1 MTAAGDGQG
10 PDSLFPV
17 TRYLYHDDPRDPQGW
32 SQLTADNPNDYTSR
46 TISSVDLDQLA
57 PGEPV
62 ILEGVYIYH
71 QDSAKS
77 HFEQFD
83 VMHEN
88 IEEMVDL
95 AADIDN
101 HCNPFPLCL
110 NEDCVWPGD
119 FNQDLFVDHR
129 DLLHWAVANGN
140 QGPPRNGL
148 INWRGH
154 YADIWPFTFSDGT
167 NGKHQDADGNGIVET
182 MDLEMNRMNL
192 GRAAP
197 EAMKT
202 DYYPVGDD
210 LAILSEPMDEHGDI
224 RYIQVISQRPLSNL
238 YGITFE
244 LEFDT
249 FYFEY
254 DNLYQR
260 FPLDTQ
266 GVCFVGNDVNPYY
279 SFYPR
284 DLVAD
289 TRYSFVGEAHENFSI
304 PQDFMFLRIP
314 FGLKNK
320 HQLPLSYLPDQTV
333 MRLKNLVGIDKE
345 GNEVMLGAEQYVVVN
360 PFSTAT
366 GDIQGQ
372 KIKVYPNPCHDE
384 IVIYSEVE
392 SDVEIVNIQG
402 RKLKTISYLDT
413 HQPVQVRD
421 LVPGVYFLRFLQTGD
436 MLKLIVQ

>member
-32 SQLTADNPNDYTSR
+32 SQLTADNPNDYTAR
-46 TISSVDLDQLA
+46 TISSVHLDQLA
-57 PGEPV
+57 PGEQV

-71 QDSAKS
+71 QDSTKA
-77 HFEQFD
+77 HLEQFD
-83 VMHEN
+83 VMNNN
-88 IEEMVDL
+88 IDEMVDMVSDL
-95 AADIDN
+95 DN
-101 HCNPFPLCL
+101 HCIPFISCL
-110 NEDCVWPGD
+110 DDDCVWPGD

-129 DLLHWAVANGN
+129 DLLHWGVADGL
-140 QGPPRNGL
+140 QGPRRNGL
-148 INWRGH
+148 VSWRGH

-167 NGKHQDADGNGIVET
+167 NGKHQDADGNGTIET
-182 MDLEMNRMNL
+182 FDLEINRMNL
-192 GRAAP
+192 GRSVPGAVR
-197 EAMKT
+197 EDK
-202 DYYPVGDD
+202 YPVGDD
-210 LAILSEPMDEHGDI
+210 LIIISEPMDEQGDI
-224 RYIQVISQRPLSNL
+224 GFIQVISQKPLDHL

-244 LEFDT
+244 LEYDT

-254 DNLYQR
+254 THLYQR

-266 GVCFVGNDVNPYY
+266 GVCFVGDMFPHYT
-279 SFYPR
+279 FYPQ
-284 DLVAD
+284 DVLAD
-289 TRYSFVGEAHENFSI
+289 TRYSFVSTAHENFVI
-304 PQDFMFLRIP
+304 PEDFSFLRIP

-320 HQLPLSYLPDQTV
+320 LQIPVTHLPDQTV
-333 MRLKNLVGIDKE
+333 LRLKNLVGIDKE

-372 KIKVYPNPCHDE
+372 KIKVYPNPCQDE

-392 SDVEIVNIQG
+392 SDIEIVNIQG
-402 RKLKTISYLDT
+402 RKLRTISFFDT
-413 HQPVQVRD
+413 HQPVQVSD

-436 MLKLIVQ
+436 MVKLIVQ